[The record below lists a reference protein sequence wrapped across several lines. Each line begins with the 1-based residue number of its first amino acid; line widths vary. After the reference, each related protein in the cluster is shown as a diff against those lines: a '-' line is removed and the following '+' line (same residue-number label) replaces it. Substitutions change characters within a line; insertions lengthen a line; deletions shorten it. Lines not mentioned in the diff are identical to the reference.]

1 MITESL
7 EKVLTL
13 TNRNNSKDVVRAIPA
28 AQCIGDENPEFW
40 IVTSEDAYGDIYIE
54 LMSIDELE
62 KEYGP
67 MPDGEI

>member
-13 TNRNNSKDVVRAIPA
+13 TNKNNKDVVRAIPA
-28 AQCIGDENPEFW
+28 AQCIGDECPEFW
-40 IVTSEDAYGDIYIE
+40 VVTTEDAYGDIDIA
-54 LMSIDELE
+54 LMSVAELE